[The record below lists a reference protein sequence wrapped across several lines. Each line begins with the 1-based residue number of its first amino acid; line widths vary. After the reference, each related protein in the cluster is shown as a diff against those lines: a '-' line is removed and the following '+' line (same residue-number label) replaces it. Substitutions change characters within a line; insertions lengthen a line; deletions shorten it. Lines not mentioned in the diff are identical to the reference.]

1 MAKPHTLVLT
11 GYGINCEEETAFAFE
26 KTGACTRIIHI
37 NDLIENRKILDD
49 FQILMFPG
57 GFSYGDDTGSG
68 KALANR
74 IKNNLID
81 EIRKFMERDTL
92 MLGVCNGF
100 QVLANLGVVPAL
112 NGFTGSAGVS
122 LEHNRTF
129 RYQCRWIDVA
139 VDPKSPSV
147 FTRGIESMHIPVAHG
162 EGNFY
167 APPEVLAEMEE
178 NHMAVM
184 KYIKPD
190 GAPASQEFPYNP
202 NGASNDIAAICS
214 ANGRIMGMMPHP
226 ERGMF
231 FTQRNDWT
239 YLKEKLSREGKEIPE
254 YSDGIRVFQNA
265 VEYFK

>member
-1 MAKPHTLVLT
+1 MAKPQTLVLT

-26 KTGACTRIIHI
+26 KTGAGTRIIHI
-37 NDLIENRKILDD
+37 NDLIENKKILDEY
-49 FQILMFPG
+49 QILLFPG

-74 IKNNLID
+74 IKNNLLD

-92 MLGVCNGF
+92 MLGICNGF

-112 NGFTGSAGVS
+112 RGFSGTAEVS

-139 VDPKSPSV
+139 VNPESPSV
-147 FTRGIESMHIPVAHG
+147 FTRGIDRMHIPVAHG

-167 APPEVLAEMEE
+167 APAEVLDEIEKK
-178 NHMAVM
+178 NLTVM
-184 KYIKPD
+184 RYIKPD
-190 GAPASQEFPYNP
+190 GTPASQEFPYNP
-202 NGASNDIAAICS
+202 NGALNDIAAICS
-214 ANGRIMGMMPHP
+214 TSGRIMGMMPHP

-239 YLKEKLSREGKEIPE
+239 YMKEKYKREGKEIPE
-254 YSDGIRVFQNA
+254 YSDGIRIFQNA